1 MVSLDDG
8 LETRLG
14 NHVRDCVLPAGSYHV
29 LHRDHVET
37 IDCETAAYVHHLCTH
52 SNLSEMISVFPE
64 ALRVCEDVYRE
75 LFLQWA
81 KL

>member
-14 NHVRDCVLPAGSYHV
+14 NHVRDCVLQQVATMYTWRHMES
-29 LHRDHVET
+29 